1 MKLPCLNELIVER
14 QKIVG
19 YLLNLSHRYGATKA
33 RLFIALGFNV
43 DAWNILADALREHG
57 RTHNVIASQQTGYGA
72 RYVVEGDL
80 ITPSGAH
87 VFVRS
92 VWQFDHGSVAPRLIT
107 AYPVR
112 KR

>member
-14 QKIVG
+14 EKIIG
-19 YLLNLSHRYGATKA
+19 YLLNLDHRYGATKA
-33 RLFIALGFNV
+33 RFFMALGFNA

-57 RTHNVIASQQTGYGA
+57 RTHNVIASRETGYGA
-72 RYVVEGDL
+72 RYAVEGEL
-80 ITPSGAH
+80 ATPSGAH

>member
-14 QKIVG
+14 EKIVG

-33 RLFIALGFNV
+33 RFFMGLGFNA
-43 DAWNILADALREHG
+43 DAWNILADALRGHG
-57 RTHNVIASQQTGYGA
+57 RTHDVITSRETGHGP
-72 RYVVEGDL
+72 RYVIEGDL
-80 ITPSGAH
+80 VTPSGTPILI
-87 VFVRS
+87 RS

-107 AYPVR
+107 AYPLR